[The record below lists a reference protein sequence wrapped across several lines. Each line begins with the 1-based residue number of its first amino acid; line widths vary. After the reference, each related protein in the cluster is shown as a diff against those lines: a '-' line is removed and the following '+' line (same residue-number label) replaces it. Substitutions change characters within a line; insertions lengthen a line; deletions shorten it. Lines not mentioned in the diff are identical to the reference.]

1 MDTHARTHP
10 DALPAP
16 AWNAYLQEARFEF
29 LRLWRS
35 PSFSLPVLLFPPLF
49 YLLFGEIFGGNRS
62 PEAARYLLAGY
73 SVFGIMGVAL
83 FGFGVTVAVDREQGL
98 LVLKRAQPM
107 PPGAYLL
114 AKVAMAM
121 LFSAIVLVLLS
132 VLAATVAGVRLP
144 PLQWLGLVA
153 TCLLGV
159 LPFSALGLWLGTL
172 VGGRGAPALINLV
185 YLPMAFLSGLFIPLS
200 MLPGALKSIAPLWP
214 SYHLARL
221 AQWQVGFA
229 EGAMPWLHAG
239 VLLCIAA
246 LFQFLARRRLAAS

>member
-83 FGFGVTVAVDREQGL
+83 FGFGVTVALDREQGL

-107 PPGAYLL
+107 PPGAYLV

-121 LFSAIVLVLLS
+121 LFSAIVLAVLS
-132 VLAATVAGVRLP
+132 VLAATVAGVRLAP
-144 PLQWLGLVA
+144 AQW
-153 TCLLGV
+153 
-159 LPFSALGLWLGTL
+159 LGLWLGTL
-172 VGGRGAPALINLV
+172 VGGSGAPALINLV

-200 MLPGALKSIAPLWP
+200 MLPDVLRSIAPLWP
-214 SYHLARL
+214 SYHLARMAHL
-221 AQWQVGFA
+221 QVGFA
-229 EGAMPWLHAG
+229 EGVVPWLHAS
-239 VLLCIAA
+239 VLLAVA
-246 LFQFLARRRLAAS
+246 VLFLFLARRRLAAS

>member
-1 MDTHARTHP
+1 MDAHARMQTR
-10 DALPAP
+10 AP
-16 AWNAYLQEARFEF
+16 SAPLWNAYLQEARYEF

-49 YLLFGEIFGGNRS
+49 YLLFGEVFGGNRD
-62 PEAARYLLAGY
+62 PQAARYLLAGY

-83 FGFGVTVAVDREQGL
+83 FGFGMTVAMDREEGL
-98 LVLKRAQPM
+98 LTLKRAQPM
-107 PPGAYLL
+107 PPGAYLA
-114 AKVAMAM
+114 AKVGMAL
-121 LFSAIVLVLLS
+121 LFSLAMFAL
-132 VLAATVAGVRLP
+132 LAALAVGVGGVRLAP
-144 PLQWLGLVA
+144 AQWLGLSAAV
-153 TCLLGV
+153 LWSV
-159 LPFSALGLWLGTL
+159 LPMGALGLWLGTL

-246 LFQFLARRRLAAS
+246 LFLFLARRRLARA